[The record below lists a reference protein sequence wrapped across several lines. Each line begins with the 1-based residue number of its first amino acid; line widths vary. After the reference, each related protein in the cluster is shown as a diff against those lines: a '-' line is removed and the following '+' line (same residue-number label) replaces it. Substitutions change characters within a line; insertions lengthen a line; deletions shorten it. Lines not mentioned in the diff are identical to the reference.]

1 MTLINR
7 RTLTNTVS
15 GATLTGEAWKE
26 VFLGGSPE
34 AEAQLLKEYADDI
47 QIVQERNLKKSGGK
61 AIQRALHAKIQAGIT
76 NAEFKIDPDIPQ
88 HLQHGIFQP
97 GKTYKAHVR
106 LSNASG
112 LVQPDTKNDL
122 RGLAIRVFSTDEQGK
137 ERINDFLMTNA
148 PVSHAR
154 NVRQFMEFA
163 KAASKKPSFLLP
175 VRLIS
180 SVGLGETIRML
191 TNVITNSSRKVGSLA
206 TETYWS
212 RGPFQLGQAALQFH
226 AQPAAGTP
234 QTSPG
239 KTDNYLRQEL
249 VERLKKNAIT
259 YDMMAQLFVDEKKT
273 PIEDGATRWQE
284 SVSRPFRIAQLIL
297 PQQDLGQQ
305 GADAEAMIQ
314 QTAFNPWNGAEIFRP
329 LGQLN
334 RGRKPV
340 YVASEDFRLKR
351 QIPVP
356 PRSLLTRAIEGVF
369 AIVNRLVRW
378 DKLPA
383 WLGVLSLAQL
393 RTALREKNLYDT
405 ETEASR
411 ANPLP
416 HRCPAE
422 YLTNRSPD
430 GSYNDLSDPD
440 MGRAGRRLGRNI
452 PLDRVER
459 PSDERIMTPNPRM
472 VARELMTR
480 DSFKPATTLNILA
493 AGWIQ
498 FMTHDWFFHTTTD
511 KKPPFEIPIDKN
523 DDWPKEYSPMQVPR
537 TDADPTHTAD
547 PKDHPV
553 AYLNRES
560 PWWDGSQIY
569 GRDLNSQHKMRSHQD
584 GKLLVGERGL
594 LPLADKND
602 LQGPR
607 TSVDGIEKA
616 GVSENWWLGLGLM
629 HLLFTLEH
637 NAICDRLKSH
647 YPTWTDDQ
655 LFNKARLINT
665 ALIAKI
671 HTVEWTTA
679 ILGHPALQIGM
690 NANWWGLVGEKITK
704 LVGRISSSEGIS
716 GIPGS
721 LTNHFDVPYSLTEEF
736 VSVYRMHTLIPDL
749 FTFHSVE
756 TDVLL
761 SEATLGESVGPR
773 AREIMEQIDTSD
785 LFYSFGIANPGAVT
799 LGNYPNFLRTIP
811 RPGGQVFDLAAVE
824 ILRDRERGVPR
835 YNDFRELLRLPR
847 VKSFSELTPDAEL
860 AKKIELAYNG
870 KIDDVDLMV
879 GLFAEEPPKGFGFS
893 DTAFRIFIV
902 MASRR
907 LNSDRFFTVDYT
919 PEVYTPEGLEWI
931 ANNTMISVL
940 LRHYPKLAPALRGSK
955 NAFAP
960 WQRIGT

>member
-1 MTLINR
+1 MTITNP
-7 RTLTNTVS
+7 RTPTNSTT
-15 GATLTGEAWKE
+15 TLTGEGWKE
-26 VFLGGSPE
+26 IFEGGSPE
-34 AEAQLLKEYADDI
+34 IEAQLLRQYANDI
-47 QIVQERNLKKSGGK
+47 QIVQQRNLEKSGGK

-112 LVQPDTKNDL
+112 LVQPDTKKDL
-122 RGLAIRVFSTDEQGK
+122 RGLAIRVFSTDEQGD
-137 ERINDFLMTNA
+137 EQINDFLMTNA

-154 NVRQFMEFA
+154 NVYQFMEFA

-175 VRLIS
+175 VRLIFS
-180 SVGLGETIRML
+180 IGLGETIRML
-191 TNVITNSSRKVGSLA
+191 TNIITNSARKVGSLA

-212 RGPFQLGQAALQFH
+212 RGPFLLGQAALQFH

-239 KTDNYLRQEL
+239 KSDNYLRQEL
-249 VERLKKNAIT
+249 VERLKKSLIT
-259 YDMMAQLFVDEKKT
+259 YDIMAQLFVDEKKT

-284 SVSRPFRIAQLIL
+284 SVSPPFRIAQLIL
-297 PQQDLGQQ
+297 PQQDLSQQ
-305 GADAEAMIQ
+305 GTDSEAMIQ
-314 QTAFNPWNGAEIFRP
+314 QTAFNPWNGAETFRP

-340 YVASEDFRLKR
+340 YMASEDFRLKR

-369 AIVNRLVRW
+369 AIVNRFIRW

-416 HRCPAE
+416 ARCPVE

-440 MGRAGRRLGRNI
+440 MGRANRRLGRNI

-459 PSDERIMTPNPRM
+459 PDDERIMTPNPRM
-472 VARELMTR
+472 IARELMTR
-480 DSFKPATTLNILA
+480 DNFKPATTLNILA

-498 FMTHDWFFHTTTD
+498 FMTHDWFFHTITD
-511 KKPPFEIPIDKN
+511 TKPPFEIPIDEN

-537 TDADPTHTAD
+537 TYADPTHAAD
-547 PKDHPV
+547 PKGHPV

-569 GRDLNSQHKMRSHQD
+569 GRDLKSQHKMRSHQD
-584 GKLLVGERGL
+584 GKLLVDERGL

-607 TSVDGIEKA
+607 SSVDGVEKA

-679 ILGHPALQIGM
+679 ILGHPALQIAM

-704 LVGRISSSEGIS
+704 LVGRVSKSESIS

-721 LTNHFDVPYSLTEEF
+721 ITNHFDVPYSLTEEF
-736 VSVYRMHTLIPDL
+736 VSVYRMHTLLPDL

-756 TDVLL
+756 TDGLL
-761 SEATLGESVGPR
+761 SETTLGEAVGQG

-785 LFYSFGIANPGAVT
+785 LFYSLGITHPGAIT
-799 LGNYPNFLRTIP
+799 LKNYPNFLRTIP
-811 RPGGQVFDLAAVE
+811 RPDGKIFDLAAVE

-847 VKSFSELTPDAEL
+847 IKSFSELTPDPEL
-860 AKKIELAYNG
+860 ADKIKLAYNG
-870 KIDDVDLMV
+870 NIDDVDLMV

-907 LNSDRFFTVDYT
+907 LNSDRFFTIDYT
-919 PEVYTPEGLEWI
+919 PEVYTPEGLDWI

-960 WQRIGT
+960 WERISK